1 MMANPKSQDDESESP
16 SASGLLGRYAIALLI
31 VLAVSLYIIQ
41 SLRGKIQRIDTA
53 SVALLVV
60 SGVAVAL
67 LVMPGLTDRL
77 SRIEVSGI
85 KLEILKREQLR
96 QRSELDEFS
105 LVFPILLPESERK
118 HLMNLAHGRTAN
130 YNGTHAMRTEIRR
143 LRSIGLLRMLP
154 NQEVGFMKDG
164 MVVDLAKYVELTSLG
179 RKWVQR
185 IEDAERAEAKV
196 TITTDPSKSPE

>member
-1 MMANPKSQDDESESP
+1 V
-16 SASGLLGRYAIALLI
+16 IALLI
-31 VLAVSLYIIQ
+31 VLAVSLYIVQ

-164 MVVDLAKYVELTSLG
+164 IIVDLAKYVELTSLG

>member
-1 MMANPKSQDDESESP
+1 MANPKSQDDESESP

-164 MVVDLAKYVELTSLG
+164 IIVDLAKYVELTSLG

>member
-1 MMANPKSQDDESESP
+1 MMANPRSQGDESESP
-16 SASGLLGRYAIALLI
+16 SASGLFGRYVIALLI
-31 VLAVSLYIIQ
+31 VLAVSLYIVQ

-53 SVALLVV
+53 SVALLVI
-60 SGVAVAL
+60 SGIAVAL
-67 LVMPGLTDRL
+67 LVMPGLTERL

-118 HLMNLAHGRTAN
+118 HLMNLARGRTAN
-130 YNGTHAMRTEIRR
+130 YNGTHAMRTELRR
-143 LRSIGLLRMLP
+143 LRSIGLIRMLP

-179 RKWVQR
+179 RRWVQR
-185 IEDAERAEAKV
+185 IEDAERVEVKAA
-196 TITTDPSKSPE
+196 TATGDSKSPP